1 MISQWRSHL
10 QALPEK
16 DRTRI
21 QFLGLV
27 LIGIL
32 LWFGNIAPAWKTYQE
47 APVQLAQLEK
57 QTESLKAL
65 QAQAIALQKAPRIKV
80 QDATAL
86 LQQSAT
92 EILGNGAKLNVE
104 ANQATLTLTSVSA
117 EGLAQFLAAA
127 RTQAH
132 ALPIEAK
139 LQKNKTGSQEVWRGT
154 LILSLPAQP

>member
-1 MISQWRSHL
+1 MISQWRSPP

-32 LWFGNIAPAWKTYQE
+32 LWFGNIAPAIKTYQE
-47 APVQLAQLEK
+47 APLQLAQLEK

-65 QAQAIALQKAPRIKV
+65 QAQAVALQKAPRIKA
-80 QDATAL
+80 QDAAAL
-86 LQQSAT
+86 LQQSTT
-92 EILGNGAKLNVE
+92 EILGNGAKLNLE
-104 ANQATLTLTSVSA
+104 ATRATLTLTSVSA
-117 EGLAQFLAAA
+117 EGLAQFLSAV
-127 RTQAH
+127 RSQAH
-132 ALPIEAK
+132 ALPLEAK

-154 LILSLPAQP
+154 LILSLPTQP

>member
-1 MISQWRSHL
+1 MISQWRKHL
-10 QALPEK
+10 QDLPEK

-32 LWFGNIAPAWKTYQE
+32 LWFGNIAPAIKTYQD
-47 APVQLAQLEK
+47 APLQLAQLEK

-65 QAQAIALQKAPRIKV
+65 QAQAVALQKAPRIKA
-80 QDATAL
+80 QDAAAL
-86 LQQSAT
+86 LQQST
-92 EILGNGAKLNVE
+92 IEILGNGAKLNLE
-104 ANQATLTLTSVSA
+104 ATRATLTLTSVSA
-117 EGLAQFLAAA
+117 EGLAQFLSVA

-132 ALPIEAK
+132 ALPLEAK

-154 LILSLPAQP
+154 LILSLPTQP